1 MLKVRRLR
9 GHGCYSPKELGGPQR
24 ELGTLSRESI
34 GRISEALGIFLRML
48 GRTQR
53 QLGAFCGMRL
63 KWTDLVIIGTNF
75 RVKGACLEL
84 KRPT

>member
-1 MLKVRRLR
+1 MVVTALR
-9 GHGCYSPKELGGPQR
+9 ELGGPQR
-24 ELGTLSRESI
+24 ELGTLSRDSI
-34 GRISEALGIFLRML
+34 GRISEARML

-63 KWTDLVIIGTNF
+63 KWTDLGFIGTNS
-75 RVKGACLEL
+75 RVRGACLEL

>member
-1 MLKVRRLR
+1 MVVTALR
-9 GHGCYSPKELGGPQR
+9 ELGGPQR

-53 QLGAFCGMRL
+53 QLGAFCGVRL
-63 KWTDLVIIGTNF
+63 KWTDLGFIGTNS
-75 RVKGACLEL
+75 RVRGACLEL